1 VRFSVNTRVLYT
13 LLSALIVILGSFVAI
28 RFAQGYR
35 PTKSGFVQGTGLLV
49 ANSFPPGAEIFV
61 NSKLVSATDDTLNL
75 EPGSYDVEIIRDG
88 YTPWKKKV
96 QVESEL
102 VTQTNAQ
109 LFRKVASLTPLTSTG
124 VQNISPSPD
133 GQKLI
138 FSTSSASAQTKNGL
152 YLLDLSNGLLAN
164 QREARQI
171 AEQVSG
177 FDLTTAEFIWSP
189 DNTEVILSSNNK
201 DVLLDLSK
209 KNALSALPDISFK
222 KKQILSEWESQL
234 YLRERQF
241 FDKFPN
247 EMLVIATQSAKN
259 IYLSPD
265 KKKILYTATA
275 SATIPEGISPP
286 LPARSTQAEERT
298 ILPGQM
304 YVYDREEDKNFPITV
319 DQGATSS
326 ASKVLL
332 ASDLFDKDPKKLTSS
347 PSSFLQLQASTSA
360 QTAKNFAAFYS
371 SLYSTGVQ
379 WFPDSKHLFFTNKD
393 KIYILEYDNTNQTE
407 VYSGPFSDNFVYP
420 WPDGSKL
427 LILTS
432 FSANSPLN
440 LYGIELK

>member
-13 LLSALIVILGSFVAI
+13 FLSALIVIMGSYVAI
-28 RFAQGYR
+28 RFAQGDR
-35 PTKSGFVQGTGLLV
+35 PTKRGFVQGTGLLV
-49 ANSFPPGAEIFV
+49 ANSFPSGAEIYI
-61 NSKLVSATDDTLNL
+61 NSKLVSATDDTINL
-75 EPGSYDVEIIRDG
+75 EPGSYDVEIIKDG
-88 YTPWKKKV
+88 FTPWKK
-96 QVESEL
+96 QLQIEREL

-133 GQKLI
+133 GQKII
-138 FSTSSASAQTKNGL
+138 FYTSSASAKTKNGL

-171 AEQVSG
+171 AEEAPG
-177 FDLTTAEFIWSP
+177 FDLNTAQYIWSP
-189 DNTEVILSSNNK
+189 ENTEVILSSNNK

-209 KNALSALPDISFK
+209 KNVLTTLPDISFK

-241 FDKFPN
+241 FDKFPD
-247 EMLVIATQSAKN
+247 EIIQIATQSAKN

-286 LPARSTQAEERT
+286 LPARSTQAEERN
-298 ILPGQM
+298 IKPGQL
-304 YVYDREEDKNFPITV
+304 YVYDREEDKNFPISV
-319 DQGATSS
+319 DQPATNS
-326 ASKVLL
+326 ANKVLL
-332 ASDLFDKDPKKLTSS
+332 ASDLFDKDPKKLSAS
-347 PSSFLQLQASTSA
+347 PSSFLQLQASSSA

-371 SLYSTGVQ
+371 SLYSTGIQ
-379 WFPDSKHLFFTNKD
+379 WFPDSKHLFFTNQD
-393 KIYILEYDNTNQTE
+393 KIYIIEYDNTNQTE
-407 VYSGPFSDNFVYP
+407 VYSGPFSNNFVYP

-432 FSANSPLN
+432 FSANSPVN